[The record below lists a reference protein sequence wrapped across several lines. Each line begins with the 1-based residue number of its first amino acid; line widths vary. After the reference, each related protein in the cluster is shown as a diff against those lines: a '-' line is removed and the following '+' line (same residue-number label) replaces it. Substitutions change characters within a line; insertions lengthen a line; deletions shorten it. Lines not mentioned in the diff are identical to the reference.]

1 MIASV
6 NTGFDDR
13 IHKSLIQFSSA
24 ILTMQGGD
32 DLERLVVTLWVELST
47 LGLDVR
53 YCGISI
59 QDDKTSTFSFY
70 GVHER
75 GLLVAERI
83 PYEAGLWTEL
93 YSSHE
98 LFLRRV
104 KQGETWRYSL
114 KVSVLQDW
122 LRKIRQRGLPIKGP
136 DPEVPVE
143 TVEVLEVPF
152 NYGTIQLSRG
162 LDTPFDSET
171 IEIVQRFAQLL
182 AFGYARYEDL
192 NKLEGQNRELRVGL
206 AADRLH
212 AEVVAMKKS
221 SDWGRVV
228 SLMRKE
234 LLELGVKFSSV
245 SINIIEEAEQRFRQN
260 LILPSF
266 VRKKYK
272 AKVPFLS
279 IDEDTDL
286 FVWEREMVPGTVPS
300 PPVLEAWKKK
310 EILRRVMDD
319 EERQKMAER
328 SQQSM
333 GFEISPIDEP
343 AYPRYLLDIPF
354 SAGLISLAA
363 ERCTDLGARDESI
376 LLQMAQAISIAYT
389 RFSDMQQVEKKNRE
403 LQEAQA
409 QLVQAAKLAAMG
421 QLVAGVAHEINSP
434 LGTINSNLDVMN
446 RVLRK
451 IEEESASFPEASSQK
466 IQKLIEAIDPLM
478 NLNHIACERII
489 RIVRDLRNFARLDEA
504 EFKMANLNEDIET
517 TLSLVRHE
525 LKDRIRVIKDFS
537 DLPLVPCYPN
547 RLNQVFMNL
556 LINAYQSIE
565 GQGEIRIST
574 ALVDHEVRISIS
586 DTGSGI
592 KKEHLDKIFDPGFT
606 TKGVGVGTGLGLSI
620 SARIIQD
627 HHGRITVQSDVGK
640 GSTFTIALPVSG
652 ASPARFS
659 PASLPPSV

>member
-1 MIASV
+1 MIAAV

-53 YCGISI
+53 YCGINI

-70 GVHER
+70 GVHEK

-83 PYEAGLWTEL
+83 PYDAGLWTEL
-93 YSSHE
+93 YSSRE
-98 LFLRRV
+98 LFLRRI

-162 LDTPFDSET
+162 LDTPFDQET
-171 IEIVQRFAQLL
+171 IEVIQRFAQLL

-192 NKLEGQNRELRVGL
+192 NKLESQNRELRVGL

-221 SDWGRVV
+221 SDWGKVV

-234 LLELGVKFSSV
+234 LLDLGVKFTSV
-245 SINIIEEAEQRFRQN
+245 SINIIDEAEQRFRQN

-286 FVWEREMVPGTVPS
+286 FVWEREMVPDKVPT
-300 PPVLEAWKKK
+300 PPVVEAWKKK
-310 EILRRVMDD
+310 EILRRVIDD
-319 EERQKMAER
+319 EEWQKMAER

-333 GFEISPIDEP
+333 GFEISTVQET

-354 SAGLISLAA
+354 SAGLISLSA
-363 ERCTDLGARDESI
+363 ENQADLGTRDESV

-389 RFSDMQQVEKKNRE
+389 RFQDMQQLEKKNRE

-434 LGTINSNLDVMN
+434 LGTINSNFDVMS

-451 IEEESASFPEASSQK
+451 ISEESTTLPEATHQK
-466 IQKLIEAIDPLM
+466 IQKLMSAIDPLM
-478 NLNHIACERII
+478 NLNRVACERII
-489 RIVRDLRNFARLDEA
+489 HIVRDLKNFARLDEA
-504 EFKMANLNEDIET
+504 EFKLANLNDDIET

-525 LKDRIRVIKDFS
+525 LKDRIRVIKQFS
-537 DLPLVPCYPN
+537 ELPLVPCYPN

-556 LINAYQSIE
+556 LINAYQSIPDK
-565 GQGEIRIST
+565 GEIRIST
-574 ALVDHEVRISIS
+574 SVVDHEVRIAIS
-586 DTGSGI
+586 DTGAGI
-592 KKEHLDKIFDPGFT
+592 KKEHLNRIFDPGFT
-606 TKGVGVGTGLGLSI
+606 TKGVGVGTGLGLPI
-620 SARIIQD
+620 SAQIIQD
-627 HHGRITVQSDVGK
+627 HKGRITVQSEVGK
-640 GSTFTIALPVSG
+640 GSTFTIALPIGGAGTARISSVS
-652 ASPARFS
+652 S
-659 PASLPPSV
+659 